1 MITKDIYIL
10 GIESS
15 CDDTSAAVL
24 KDGVLLSNVTASQA
38 VHEAYGGVVPELASR
53 AHQQNVV
60 PVVDQAIKK
69 AGITKEQLT
78 AIAFTRGPGLMG
90 SLLVGVSFAKGFA
103 RSLGIPL
110 IDVNHLQGHVMAHF
124 IREPENQNT
133 PSTPRTQSTQ
143 NTQIPPLPF
152 LCLLVSGGNSQ
163 IVKVNAYNDMEVLG
177 QTIDDAA
184 GEAIDKC
191 SKVMGLGY
199 PGGPIIDRL
208 ARQGNPKAFQFAE
221 PHIPGL
227 DYSFSG
233 LKTSFLYN
241 LRKWIEED
249 PDFIEHHKEDIA
261 ASLEWTIVD
270 ILMKKLRLAVKQTG
284 IKHVAVAGGVSANNG
299 LRNAFHD
306 HAKRYGWTIYIP
318 KFSYTTDNAAMIGI
332 VGYYKYLDGE
342 TCPID
347 APAFS
352 KVTFK

>member
-1 MITKDIYIL
+1 MEKDIYIL

-15 CDDTSAAVL
+15 
-24 KDGVLLSNVTASQA
+24 GVLLSNVTASQA

-60 PVVDQAIKK
+60 PVVDQAIKR
-69 AGITKEQLT
+69 AGITKEQLS
-78 AIAFTRGPGLMG
+78 AVAFTRGPGLMG

-103 RSLGIPL
+103 RSLGIPM

-124 IREPENQNT
+124 IKESDDDQHM
-133 PSTPRTQSTQ
+133 
-143 NTQIPPLPF
+143 PPLPF

-221 PHIPGL
+221 PNIPNL

-233 LKTSFLYN
+233 LKTSFLYSMQ
-241 LRKWIEED
+241 KWVAED

-270 ILMKKLRLAVKQTG
+270 ILMKKLKKAVKQTG

-299 LRNAFHD
+299 LRNAFYD
-306 HAKRYGWTIYIP
+306 AEKRYGWTIYIP

-332 VGYYKYLDGE
+332 VGYYKYLDGAF
-342 TCPID
+342 CSID

>member
-1 MITKDIYIL
+1 MEQKDIYIL

-24 KDGVLLSNVTASQA
+24 KNGVLLSNVMASQD
-38 VHEAYGGVVPELASR
+38 VHMAYGGVVPELASR

-60 PVVDQAIKK
+60 PVVDQAIKR
-69 AGITKEQLT
+69 AGITKEQLS
-78 AIAFTRGPGLMG
+78 AVAFTRGPGLMG

-124 IREPENQNT
+124 IKESDDDN
-133 PSTPRTQSTQ
+133 SA
-143 NTQIPPLPF
+143 PPLPF

-163 IVKVNAYNDMEVLG
+163 IVKVNSYKDMELLG

-199 PGGPIIDRL
+199 PGGPIIDKL
-208 ARQGNPKAFQFAE
+208 ARKGNPLAYKFAE
-221 PHIPGL
+221 PHIANL

-233 LKTSFLYN
+233 LKTSFLYS
-241 LRKWIEED
+241 LREWIKDD
-249 PDFIEHHKEDIA
+249 PEFIEHHKEDIA
-261 ASLEWTIVD
+261 ASLEHTIVD

-299 LRNAFHD
+299 LRNAFKD
-306 HAKRYGWTIYIP
+306 HAKRYHWDIYIP
-318 KFSYTTDNAAMIGI
+318 KFSYTTDNAAMIAI
-332 VGYYKYLDGE
+332 TGYYKYMDKE
-342 TCPID
+342 FCPID

>member
-1 MITKDIYIL
+1 MNKDIYIL

-24 KDGVLLSNVTASQA
+24 KNGVLLSNVTASQA

-60 PVVDQAIKK
+60 PVVDQAIKR

-103 RSLGIPL
+103 RSLGIPM

-124 IREPENQNT
+124 IREPENSDN
-133 PSTPRTQSTQ
+133 PDISV
-143 NTQIPPLPF
+143 NKIPPLPF

-163 IVKVNAYNDMEVLG
+163 IVKVNAYNEMEVLG

-208 ARQGNPKAFQFAE
+208 ARQGNPKAFHFAE
-221 PHIPGL
+221 PNIPNL

-233 LKTSFLYN
+233 LKTSFLYS
-241 LRKWIEED
+241 LQKWVAED
-249 PDFIEHHKEDIA
+249 PDFIEKNKEDIA

-270 ILMKKLRLAVKQTG
+270 ILMKKLKKAVKQTG

-299 LRNAFHD
+299 LRNAFYD
-306 HAKRYGWTIYIP
+306 AEKRYGWTIYIP

-342 TCPID
+342 FCGID

>member
-1 MITKDIYIL
+1 MDKDIIIL

-15 CDDTSAAVL
+15 CDDTSAAIL
-24 KDGVLLSNVTASQA
+24 KNGVLLSNVTASQA

-60 PVVDQAIKK
+60 PVVSEAIKR
-69 AGITKEQLT
+69 AGVTKEEIS
-78 AIAFTRGPGLMG
+78 AVAFTRGPGLMG
-90 SLLVGVSFAKGFA
+90 SLLVGVNFAKGFA

-124 IREPENQNT
+124 IRTPQEEPT
-133 PSTPRTQSTQ
+133 TAP
-143 NTQIPPLPF
+143 IPPFPF

-163 IVKVNAYNDMEVLG
+163 IVLVRAYNDMEVLG

-208 ARQGNPKAFQFAE
+208 ARQGNPKAYQFSE

-233 LKTSFLYN
+233 LKTSFLYS
-241 LRKWIEED
+241 LQKWVKDD
-249 PDFIEHHKEDIA
+249 PDFVEHHKEDLA

-270 ILMKKLRLAVKQTG
+270 ILMKKLKLAVKQTG

-306 HAKRYGWTIYIP
+306 HAKRYGWKIYIP

-332 VGYYKYLDGE
+332 VGYFKYKDQDF
-342 TCPID
+342 CSID

>member
-1 MITKDIYIL
+1 MEKKQEDIYIL

-24 KDGVLLSNVTASQA
+24 KNGILLSNVTASQA

-60 PVVDQAIKK
+60 PVVDQAIKR
-69 AGITKEQLT
+69 AGIEKEQLS
-78 AIAFTRGPGLMG
+78 AVAFTRGPGLMG
-90 SLLVGVSFAKGFA
+90 SLLVGVNFAKGFA

-124 IREPENQNT
+124 ICETDGDHAQ
-133 PSTPRTQSTQ
+133 
-143 NTQIPPLPF
+143 PPLPF

-191 SKVMGLGY
+191 WKVMGLGY
-199 PGGPIIDRL
+199 PGGPVIDRL
-208 ARQGNPKAFQFAE
+208 ARQGNPKAYQFSE

-233 LKTSFLYN
+233 LKTSFLYS
-241 LRKWIEED
+241 LQKWVKDD
-249 PDFIEHHKEDIA
+249 PDFVEHHKEDLA

-306 HAKRYGWTIYIP
+306 HARRYGWTVYIP

-332 VGYYKYLDGE
+332 VGYFKYKDKE
-342 TCPID
+342 FCSID

-352 KVTFK
+352 KVTFR

>member
-1 MITKDIYIL
+1 MDDVYIL

-24 KDGVLLSNVTASQA
+24 RNGVLLSNVTASQD
-38 VHEAYGGVVPELASR
+38 VHRAYGGVVPELASR

-60 PVVDQAIKK
+60 PVVDQAIKR
-69 AGITKEQLT
+69 AGIEKEQLT
-78 AIAFTRGPGLMG
+78 AVAFTRGPGLMG
-90 SLLVGVSFAKGFA
+90 SLLVGVSFAKGLA
-103 RSLGIPL
+103 RALGIPL

-124 IREPENQNT
+124 IKESDDDN
-133 PSTPRTQSTQ
+133 SA
-143 NTQIPPLPF
+143 PPLPF

-163 IVKVNAYNDMEVLG
+163 IVRVNAYNDMEVLG

-191 SKVMGLGY
+191 SKVMGRGY

-208 ARQGNPKAFQFAE
+208 ARQGNPHAYKFAE
-221 PHIPGL
+221 PHIPGM

-241 LRKWIEED
+241 LRDWVQAE
-249 PDFIEHHKEDIA
+249 PDFIEKHKEDIA
-261 ASLEWTIVD
+261 ASLEYTIVD
-270 ILMKKLRLAVKQTG
+270 ILMKKLRMAVKQTG
-284 IKHVAVAGGVSANNG
+284 IKHVAVAGGVSANTG

-306 HAKRYGWTIYIP
+306 HAKRYGWKIYIP

-332 VGYYKYLDGE
+332 TGYYKYLSGE
-342 TCPID
+342 FCGID

>member
-1 MITKDIYIL
+1 MRIMEERKDIYIL

-24 KDGVLLSNVTASQA
+24 RNGVLLSNVTASQD
-38 VHEAYGGVVPELASR
+38 VHQAYGGVVPELASR

-60 PVVDQAIKK
+60 PVVDQAIKR
-69 AGITKEQLT
+69 AGITKEQLS
-78 AIAFTRGPGLMG
+78 AVAFTRGPGLIG

-110 IDVNHLQGHVMAHF
+110 VDVNHLQGHVMAHF
-124 IREPENQNT
+124 IKE
-133 PSTPRTQSTQ
+133 SDDDKSA
-143 NTQIPPLPF
+143 PPLPF
-152 LCLLVSGGNSQ
+152 ICLLVSGGNSQ
-163 IVKVNAYNDMEVLG
+163 IVRVNAYNDMEVLG

-199 PGGPIIDRL
+199 PGGPIIDKL
-208 ARQGNPKAFQFAE
+208 ARHGNPQAFKFAE
-221 PHIPGL
+221 PQIPGL

-233 LKTSFLYN
+233 LKTSFLYS
-241 LRKWIEED
+241 LRDWVAAE
-249 PDFIEHHKEDIA
+249 PDFIERHKEDIA
-261 ASLEWTIVD
+261 ASLEHTIVD
-270 ILMKKLRLAVKQTG
+270 ILMKKLRKAVKMTG

-299 LRNAFHD
+299 LRAAFRD
-306 HAKRYGWTIYIP
+306 HAERYGWTIYIP

-332 VGYYKYLDGE
+332 TGYFKYLDGVF
-342 TCPID
+342 CDID

>member
-1 MITKDIYIL
+1 MENNDVYIL

-24 KDGVLLSNVTASQA
+24 KNGVLLSNVTASQD
-38 VHEAYGGVVPELASR
+38 VHMAYGGVVPELASR

-60 PVVDQAIKK
+60 PVVDQAIKR
-69 AGITKEQLT
+69 AGITKEMLS
-78 AIAFTRGPGLMG
+78 AVAFTRGPGLMG

-124 IREPENQNT
+124 IKESDDDN
-133 PSTPRTQSTQ
+133 SA
-143 NTQIPPLPF
+143 PPLPF

-163 IVKVNAYNDMEVLG
+163 IVKVNAYNDMQLLG

-199 PGGPIIDRL
+199 PGGPIIDKL
-208 ARQGNPKAFQFAE
+208 ARKGNPLAYKFSE
-221 PHIPGL
+221 PHIPNL

-233 LKTSFLYN
+233 LKTSFLYS
-241 LRKWIEED
+241 LRNWIKDD
-249 PDFIEHHKEDIA
+249 PDFIEHHKEDLA
-261 ASLEWTIVD
+261 ASLEHTIVD

-299 LRNAFHD
+299 LRNAFHE
-306 HAKRYGWTIYIP
+306 HARKYHWDIYIP
-318 KFSYTTDNAAMIGI
+318 RFSYTTDNAAMIAI
-332 VGYYKYLDGE
+332 TGYFKYKDKDF
-342 TCPID
+342 CSID

-352 KVTFK
+352 KITFK

>member
-1 MITKDIYIL
+1 MSDIYIL

-24 KDGVLLSNVTASQA
+24 KNGVLLSNVTASQA

-78 AIAFTRGPGLMG
+78 AVAFTRGPGLMG

-124 IREPENQNT
+124 IKESEDDQHC
-133 PSTPRTQSTQ
+133 
-143 NTQIPPLPF
+143 PPLPF
-152 LCLLVSGGNSQ
+152 ICLLVSGGNSQ
-163 IVKVNAYNDMEVLG
+163 IVLVRAYNDMEVLG

-199 PGGPIIDRL
+199 PGGPVIDRL

-221 PHIPGL
+221 PNIPGL

-233 LKTSFLYN
+233 LKTSFLYSMQ
-241 LRKWIEED
+241 KWVAED
-249 PDFIEHHKEDIA
+249 PDFIENHKEDIA

-270 ILMKKLRLAVKQTG
+270 ILMKKLKKAVKQTG

-299 LRNAFHD
+299 LRNAFYD
-306 HAKRYGWTIYIP
+306 AEKRYGWTIYIP

-332 VGYYKYLDGE
+332 VGYYKYQDQE
-342 TCPID
+342 FCSID

>member
-1 MITKDIYIL
+1 MEDIYIL

-24 KDGVLLSNVTASQA
+24 CNGVLLSNVTASQD
-38 VHEAYGGVVPELASR
+38 VHRAYGGVVPELASR

-60 PVVDQAIKK
+60 PVVDQAIKR
-69 AGITKEQLT
+69 AGITKEQLSG
-78 AIAFTRGPGLMG
+78 IAFTRGPGLMG

-124 IREPENQNT
+124 IKENADDDRQ
-133 PSTPRTQSTQ
+133 
-143 NTQIPPLPF
+143 PPLPF

-163 IVKVNAYNDMEVLG
+163 IVKINAYNDMEVLG

-199 PGGPIIDRL
+199 PGGPIIDKL
-208 ARQGNPKAFQFAE
+208 ARQGNPHAYKFSE
-221 PHIPGL
+221 PQIAGL

-241 LRKWIEED
+241 LRDWIKDD
-249 PDFIEHHKEDIA
+249 PDFVEHHKEDLA
-261 ASLEWTIVD
+261 ASLEFTIVD

-299 LRNAFHD
+299 LRNAFQE
-306 HAKRYGWTIYIP
+306 HARKYGWNIYIP
-318 KFSYTTDNAAMIGI
+318 KFSYTTDNAAMIAI
-332 VGYYKYLDGE
+332 VGYFKYLDGE
-342 TCPID
+342 FCPIEK
-347 APAFS
+347 PAFS
-352 KVTFK
+352 KVTFE

>member
-1 MITKDIYIL
+1 MEDIYIL

-24 KDGVLLSNVTASQA
+24 KNGVLLSNITASQE
-38 VHEAYGGVVPELASR
+38 VHQSYGGVVPELASR

-60 PVVDQAIKK
+60 PVVDQAIKR
-69 AGITKEQLT
+69 AGITKEQLS
-78 AIAFTRGPGLMG
+78 AVAFTRGPGLMG

-103 RSLGIPL
+103 RSLEIPL

-124 IREPENQNT
+124 IKESDDDNHM
-133 PSTPRTQSTQ
+133 
-143 NTQIPPLPF
+143 PPYPF
-152 LCLLVSGGNSQ
+152 ICLLVSGGNSQ
-163 IVKVNAYNDMEVLG
+163 IVKVNAYNDIEVLG

-208 ARQGNPKAFQFAE
+208 GKNGNPNAYKFSE

-241 LRKWIEED
+241 LRKWVAEE
-249 PDFIEHHKEDIA
+249 PNFVENHKEDLA
-261 ASLEWTIVD
+261 ASLEYTIVD

-284 IKHVAVAGGVSANNG
+284 IKHVAVAGGVSANSV
-299 LRNAFHD
+299 LRQSFQD
-306 HAKRYGWTIYIP
+306 HAAKYGWTIYIP

-332 VGYYKYLDGE
+332 VGYFKYLNKNF
-342 TCPID
+342 CSID
-347 APAFS
+347 VPAFS
-352 KVTFK
+352 KVTFQ

>member
-1 MITKDIYIL
+1 MHGTI
-10 GIESS
+10 
-15 CDDTSAAVL
+15 
-24 KDGVLLSNVTASQA
+24 LLSNVTASQD
-38 VHEAYGGVVPELASR
+38 VHKAYGGVVPELASR
-53 AHQQNVV
+53 AHQQNVL

-69 AGITKEQLT
+69 AGITKEQLS

-90 SLLVGVSFAKGFA
+90 SLLVGVNFAKGFA
-103 RSLGIPL
+103 RALNIPL

-124 IREPENQNT
+124 IDEPSADDPTVANSET
-133 PSTPRTQSTQ
+133 KH
-143 NTQIPPLPF
+143 PPLPF

-208 ARQGNPKAFQFAE
+208 ARQGNPKAYTFSE

-233 LKTSFLYN
+233 LKTSFLYSMQ
-241 LRKWIEED
+241 KWIKED
-249 PDFIEHHKEDIA
+249 PEFIEHHKEDIA

-306 HAKRYGWTIYIP
+306 HARRYGWTVYIP
-318 KFSYTTDNAAMIGI
+318 KFSYTTDNAAMIGC
-332 VGYYKYLDGE
+332 VGSYKLNDKE
-342 TCPID
+342 FCDID

>member
-1 MITKDIYIL
+1 MEKKDVYIL

-24 KDGVLLSNVTASQA
+24 RNGVLLSNVTASQD
-38 VHEAYGGVVPELASR
+38 VHMAYGGVVPELASR

-60 PVVDQAIKK
+60 PVVDQALKR
-69 AGITKEQLT
+69 AGVDKSQLS
-78 AIAFTRGPGLMG
+78 AVAFTRGPGLMG

-103 RSLGIPL
+103 RSLNIPL

-124 IREPENQNT
+124 IKE
-133 PSTPRTQSTQ
+133 SDDDMSA
-143 NTQIPPLPF
+143 PPFPF

-208 ARQGNPKAFQFAE
+208 ARQGNPHAYKFAE
-221 PHIPGL
+221 PHIPGM

-241 LRKWIEED
+241 LRKWVEQE
-249 PDFIEHHKEDIA
+249 PDFVENHKEDIA
-261 ASLEWTIVD
+261 ASLEYTIVD
-270 ILMKKLRLAVKQTG
+270 ILMKKLRMAVKQTG

-299 LRNAFHD
+299 LRNAFCD
-306 HAKRYGWTIYIP
+306 HAERYHWTIYIP

-332 VGYYKYLDGE
+332 VGYMKYLDHDF
-342 TCPID
+342 CSID
-347 APAFS
+347 LPAFS

>member
-1 MITKDIYIL
+1 MEQKDIYIL

-24 KDGVLLSNVTASQA
+24 KNGVLLSNVTASQD
-38 VHEAYGGVVPELASR
+38 VHMAYGGVVPELASR

-60 PVVDQAIKK
+60 PVVDQAIKR
-69 AGITKEQLT
+69 AGITKEQLS
-78 AIAFTRGPGLMG
+78 AVAFTRGPGLMG

-124 IREPENQNT
+124 IKESDDDN
-133 PSTPRTQSTQ
+133 SA
-143 NTQIPPLPF
+143 PPLPF

-163 IVKVNAYNDMEVLG
+163 IVKVNSYKDMELLG

-199 PGGPIIDRL
+199 PGGPIIDKL
-208 ARQGNPKAFQFAE
+208 ARKGNPMAYKFAE
-221 PHIPGL
+221 PHIANL

-233 LKTSFLYN
+233 LKTSFLYS
-241 LRKWIEED
+241 LREWIKDD
-249 PDFIEHHKEDIA
+249 PEFIEHHKEDIA
-261 ASLEWTIVD
+261 ASLEHTIVD

-299 LRNAFHD
+299 LRNAFKD
-306 HAKRYGWTIYIP
+306 HAKRYHWDIYIP
-318 KFSYTTDNAAMIGI
+318 KFSYTTDNAAMIAI
-332 VGYYKYLDGE
+332 TGYYKYMDKE
-342 TCPID
+342 FCPID

>member
-1 MITKDIYIL
+1 MEDIYIL

-24 KDGVLLSNVTASQA
+24 KNGVLLSNITASQE
-38 VHEAYGGVVPELASR
+38 VHQSYGGVVPELASR

-60 PVVDQAIKK
+60 PVVDQAIKR
-69 AGITKEQLT
+69 AGITKEQLS
-78 AIAFTRGPGLMG
+78 AVAFTRGPGLMG

-103 RSLGIPL
+103 RSLEIPL

-124 IREPENQNT
+124 IKESDDDNHM
-133 PSTPRTQSTQ
+133 
-143 NTQIPPLPF
+143 PPYPF
-152 LCLLVSGGNSQ
+152 ICLLVSGGNSQ
-163 IVKVNAYNDMEVLG
+163 IVKVNAYNDIEVLG

-208 ARQGNPKAFQFAE
+208 GKNGNPNAYKFSE

-241 LRKWIEED
+241 LRKWVAEE
-249 PDFIEHHKEDIA
+249 PDFVENHKEDLA
-261 ASLEWTIVD
+261 ASLEYTIVD
-270 ILMKKLRLAVKQTG
+270 ILMKKLRLAVKQTD
-284 IKHVAVAGGVSANNG
+284 IKHVAVAGGVSANSV
-299 LRNAFHD
+299 LRQSFQD
-306 HAKRYGWTIYIP
+306 HAAKYGWTIYIP

-332 VGYYKYLDGE
+332 VGYFKYLNKDF
-342 TCPID
+342 CSID
-347 APAFS
+347 VPAFS
-352 KVTFK
+352 KVTFQ

>member
-1 MITKDIYIL
+1 MEKDIYIL

-24 KDGVLLSNVTASQA
+24 KNGVLLSNVTASQA

-60 PVVDQAIKK
+60 PVGDQAIKR
-69 AGITKEQLT
+69 AGITKEQLS
-78 AIAFTRGPGLMG
+78 AVAFTRGPGLMG

-103 RSLGIPL
+103 RSLGIPM

-124 IREPENQNT
+124 IKESDDDQHM
-133 PSTPRTQSTQ
+133 
-143 NTQIPPLPF
+143 PPLPF

-221 PHIPGL
+221 PNIPNL

-233 LKTSFLYN
+233 LKTSFLYSMQ
-241 LRKWIEED
+241 KWVAED

-270 ILMKKLRLAVKQTG
+270 ILMKKLKKAVKQTG

-299 LRNAFHD
+299 LRNAFYD
-306 HAKRYGWTIYIP
+306 AEKRYGWTIYIP

-332 VGYYKYLDGE
+332 VGYYKYLDGAF
-342 TCPID
+342 CSID

>member
-1 MITKDIYIL
+1 MEDIYIL

-24 KDGVLLSNVTASQA
+24 KNGVLLSNITASQE
-38 VHEAYGGVVPELASR
+38 VHQSYGGVVPELASR

-60 PVVDQAIKK
+60 PVVDQAIKR
-69 AGITKEQLT
+69 AGITKEQLS
-78 AIAFTRGPGLMG
+78 AVAFTRGPGLMG

-103 RSLGIPL
+103 RSLEIPL

-124 IREPENQNT
+124 IKESDDDNHM
-133 PSTPRTQSTQ
+133 
-143 NTQIPPLPF
+143 PPYPF
-152 LCLLVSGGNSQ
+152 ICLLVSGGNSQ
-163 IVKVNAYNDMEVLG
+163 IVKVNAYNDIEVLG

-208 ARQGNPKAFQFAE
+208 GKNGNPNAYNFSE

-241 LRKWIEED
+241 LRKWVAEE
-249 PDFIEHHKEDIA
+249 PDFVENHKEDLA
-261 ASLEWTIVD
+261 ASLEYTIVD

-284 IKHVAVAGGVSANNG
+284 IKHVAVAGGVSANSV
-299 LRNAFHD
+299 LRQSFQD
-306 HAKRYGWTIYIP
+306 HAAKYGWKIYIP

-332 VGYYKYLDGE
+332 VGYFKYLNKDF
-342 TCPID
+342 CSID
-347 APAFS
+347 VPAFS
-352 KVTFK
+352 KVTFQ

>member
-1 MITKDIYIL
+1 MEEKKDIYIL

-24 KDGVLLSNVTASQA
+24 RNGVLLSNVTASQV
-38 VHEAYGGVVPELASR
+38 VHKAYGGVVPELASR

-69 AGITKEQLT
+69 AGITKEQLS
-78 AIAFTRGPGLMG
+78 AVAFTRGPGLMG

-103 RSLGIPL
+103 RALGIPL

-124 IREPENQNT
+124 IKE
-133 PSTPRTQSTQ
+133 SDDDMSA
-143 NTQIPPLPF
+143 PPLPF

-208 ARQGNPKAFQFAE
+208 ARQGNPHAYKFAE
-221 PHIPGL
+221 PQIPDL
-227 DYSFSG
+227 NYSFSG

-241 LRKWIEED
+241 MRDWVAED
-249 PDFIEHHKEDIA
+249 PDFIEKHKEDIA
-261 ASLEWTIVD
+261 ASLEFTIVD
-270 ILMKKLRLAVKQTG
+270 ILMKKLRKAAKMTR

-299 LRNAFHD
+299 LRNAFRE
-306 HAKRYGWTIYIP
+306 HAERYGWTIYIP

-332 VGYYKYLDGE
+332 TGYYKYLDGE
-342 TCPID
+342 FCNID

>member
-1 MITKDIYIL
+1 MVLKFSRIDNMEDIYIL

-24 KDGVLLSNVTASQA
+24 RNGVLLSNVTASQA

-60 PVVDQAIKK
+60 PVVDQAIKR
-69 AGITKEQLT
+69 AGIDKHQLS

-103 RSLGIPL
+103 RALGIPL

-124 IREPENQNT
+124 IKE
-133 PSTPRTQSTQ
+133 SDDDQSA
-143 NTQIPPLPF
+143 PPFPF

-163 IVKVNAYNDMEVLG
+163 IVKVNAYNDMQVLG

-199 PGGPIIDRL
+199 PGGPIIDKL
-208 ARQGNPKAFQFAE
+208 ARKGNPKAYHFAE
-221 PHIPGL
+221 PHMPGM

-233 LKTSFLYN
+233 LKTSFLYS
-241 LRKWIEED
+241 LRDWVKDD
-249 PDFIEHHKEDIA
+249 PDFVEHHKEDIA
-261 ASLEWTIVD
+261 ASLEFTIVD
-270 ILMKKLRLAVKQTG
+270 ILMKKLKMAVKETN
-284 IKHVAVAGGVSANNG
+284 IKHVAVAGGVSANTG
-299 LRNAFHD
+299 LRNAFHEYARKY
-306 HAKRYGWTIYIP
+306 HWTIYIP

-332 VGYYKYLDGE
+332 TGYYKYLDKDF
-342 TCPID
+342 CPID
-347 APAFS
+347 KPAFS
-352 KVTFK
+352 KVTFE

>member
-1 MITKDIYIL
+1 MDTKKDNIYIL
-10 GIESS
+10 AIESS

-24 KDGVLLSNVTASQA
+24 RDGVLLSNVTASQA

-60 PVVDQAIKK
+60 PVVDQALKK
-69 AGITKEQLT
+69 AGVAKEQLS
-78 AIAFTRGPGLMG
+78 AVAFTRGPGLMG

-103 RSLGIPL
+103 RALGIPL
-110 IDVNHLQGHVMAHF
+110 IDVNHLQGHAMAHF
-124 IREPENQNT
+124 IKE
-133 PSTPRTQSTQ
+133 SDDDMSA
-143 NTQIPPLPF
+143 PPLPF

-208 ARQGNPKAFQFAE
+208 ARQGNPQAFKFAE
-221 PHIPGL
+221 PQIPDL
-227 DYSFSG
+227 NYSFSG
-233 LKTSFLYN
+233 LKTSFLYS
-241 LRKWIEED
+241 LRNWTAED
-249 PDFIEHHKEDIA
+249 PDFVEKNKADIA

-270 ILMKKLRLAVKQTG
+270 ILMKKLRKAVKQTG

-306 HAKRYGWTIYIP
+306 HAKRFGWTIYIP

-332 VGYYKYLDGE
+332 VGHYKYLDKQF
-342 TCPID
+342 CDISI
-347 APAFS
+347 PAFA
-352 KVTFK
+352 KTTFK